1 MTDKQAAEE
10 VLSQEAEDRIGVCL
24 AGLDPQDRD
33 IPSLCDTLERA
44 FVSGGIDLLDS
55 PDTARLTVVPVQA
68 PTEDL
73 ARALQMGTPPDVAL
87 AGWMSRIGE
96 LLALCRRHR
105 RRVLVLAAGPLAAG
119 GAESLD
125 VLTARLGLERA
136 ARALP
141 VAEEEAELAP
151 LHLLLA
157 RVLLASAP
165 EAQAQADELSAIM
178 AGPGGAAA
186 PDLELIDRSWREA
199 RHRDARLA
207 EAQKVLD
214 TEISQ
219 KRRDLKLV
227 EADLTQARERADV
240 ATEQAQLLHE
250 NLAQTVALSAQLEE
264 RLNLREAELAEL
276 RQTAEEYIALMAEAE
291 RDLKAH
297 QGELRQLQARLTA
310 SEAAQAES
318 QGVAKRTAEDLRK
331 TKALISERDAAI
343 AELETEKTQSQAG
356 AKQAAKELR
365 KAKAL
370 ISTRDE
376 TIAGLE
382 AEKAELTSAG
392 RAQQATL
399 TQTRQDL
406 RALMEERDLL
416 TASLEDMLAEAA
428 HLEQQ
433 AEILQSRIGDT
444 QLLRAL
450 NGSLERQIETGLA
463 ERHLREAV
471 LGQVI
476 LDAETQLRDANA
488 WQAGH
493 LQETVAQ
500 YEARLAEQAQVL
512 HDVQARLAEQE
523 TALQSARTQL
533 SDQEK
538 AANQERAEQARQ
550 IEEMSAELTKIYGSK
565 SWRVTE
571 PMRKAR
577 SQLPKKKP

>member
-1 MTDKQAAEE
+1 MTDKQAAEG

-33 IPSLCDTLERA
+33 ISSLCDTLERA
-44 FVSGGIDLLDS
+44 FVSGGIELLDK
-55 PDTARLTVVPVQA
+55 PDTAKLTVVPVQA

-87 AGWMSRIGE
+87 AGWMSRIGD

-119 GAESLD
+119 DAESLNM
-125 VLTARLGLERA
+125 LAARLGLERA
-136 ARALP
+136 DTAAP
-141 VAEEEAELAP
+141 VAGEEAELAP

-157 RVLLASAP
+157 RVLLASIP

-199 RHRDARLA
+199 RHREARLA
-207 EAQKVLD
+207 ETQKVLD
-214 TEISQ
+214 TESSQ

-227 EADLTQARERADV
+227 KADLTQARERADL

-250 NLAQTVALSAQLEE
+250 NLAQTVMLSAQLEE

-276 RQTAEEYIALMAEAE
+276 RQTAEGYITLLA
-291 RDLKAH
+291 
-297 QGELRQLQARLTA
+297 A

-331 TKALISERDAAI
+331 AKALISTRDAAI
-343 AELETEKTQSQAG
+343 AELETEKAGLLKAQAESLAESLAG
-356 AKQAAKELR
+356 AKQAAQELR
-365 KAKAL
+365 KAQDL
-370 ISTRDE
+370 IGTRDE

-382 AEKAELTSAG
+382 AEKAELTAAG
-392 RAQQATL
+392 HARQTTL
-399 TQTRQDL
+399 TQTRQEL

-416 TASLEDMLAEAA
+416 TASLKDTLAEAA

-450 NGSLERQIETGLA
+450 NGSLERQVETGLS

-471 LGQVI
+471 LGRVI
-476 LDAETQLRDANA
+476 LDAEAQLRDATA

-493 LQETVAQ
+493 LQETVAK
-500 YEARLAEQAQVL
+500 YEARLIAQAQVL
-512 HDVQARLAEQE
+512 HEVQARLAEQE

-550 IEEMSAELTKIYGSK
+550 IEDMSAELTKIYGSK

>member
-1 MTDKQAAEE
+1 MTDKQAAEG

-33 IPSLCDTLERA
+33 ISSLCDTLERA
-44 FVSGGIDLLDS
+44 FVSGGIELLDK
-55 PDTARLTVVPVQA
+55 PDTAKLTVVPVQA

-87 AGWMSRIGE
+87 AGWMSRIGD

-119 GAESLD
+119 DAESLNM
-125 VLTARLGLERA
+125 LAARLGLERA
-136 ARALP
+136 DTAAP
-141 VAEEEAELAP
+141 VAGEEAELAP

-157 RVLLASAP
+157 RVLLASIP

-199 RHRDARLA
+199 RHREARLA
-207 EAQKVLD
+207 ETQKVLD
-214 TEISQ
+214 TESSQ

-227 EADLTQARERADV
+227 KADLTQARERADL

-250 NLAQTVALSAQLEE
+250 NLAQTVMLSAQLEE

-276 RQTAEEYIALMAEAE
+276 RQTAEGYITLLA
-291 RDLKAH
+291 
-297 QGELRQLQARLTA
+297 A

-331 TKALISERDAAI
+331 AKALISTRDAAI
-343 AELETEKTQSQAG
+343 AELETEKAGLLKAQAESLAG
-356 AKQAAKELR
+356 AKQAAQELR
-365 KAKAL
+365 KAQDL
-370 ISTRDE
+370 IGTRDE

-382 AEKAELTSAG
+382 AELTAAG
-392 RAQQATL
+392 HARQTTL
-399 TQTRQDL
+399 TQTRQEL

-416 TASLEDMLAEAA
+416 TASLKDTLAEAA

-450 NGSLERQIETGLA
+450 NGSLERQVETGLS

-471 LGQVI
+471 LGRVI
-476 LDAETQLRDANA
+476 LDAEAQLRDATA

-500 YEARLAEQAQVL
+500 YEARLTAQAQVL
-512 HDVQARLAEQE
+512 HEVQARLAEQE
-523 TALQSARTQL
+523 TALQSARTRL

-550 IEEMSAELTKIYGSK
+550 IEDMSAELTKIYGSK